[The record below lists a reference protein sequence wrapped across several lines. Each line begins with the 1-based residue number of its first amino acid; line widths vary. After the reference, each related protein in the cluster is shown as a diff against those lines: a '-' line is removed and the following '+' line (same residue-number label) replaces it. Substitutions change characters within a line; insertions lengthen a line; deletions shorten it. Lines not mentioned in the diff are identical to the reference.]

1 MLSVAKFGGSSLS
14 NGEQY
19 AKVKKI
25 IQADPNRK
33 VIVVSAPGKRFAEDN
48 KITDLLYLCEAHL
61 KYGVSYERVFEI
73 IEQRFMDIRTYCH
86 LNFDLDHEFETIR
99 KKMNKEISVD
109 YLVSRGEYLNANLLA
124 EYLNFTFV
132 DAKDWLMFEYDGK
145 VNYQESEKRLKAI
158 IDIQPNIVI
167 PGFYGSNP
175 KGLVK
180 VFSRGGSDVT
190 GAIVASLLDADV
202 CENWTDVSG
211 ILMADPRIVTDP
223 KTINRA
229 TYAELRELS
238 YMGADVLHEDAVY
251 PLRTKNIPLNIRNTD
266 CPDDNGTIIRETFRD
281 ENDEEHSRFIT
292 GISGKRGFSI
302 INISAKNMS
311 NKVTMIRQ
319 VLEICEKYNIEIE
332 QISSSVDSFSL
343 IIATKDL
350 EENRYLIIAAINEQ
364 CNPKSLKITDE
375 ISLIAVVGRQMAY
388 RPGISGKVFATLG
401 KNHINIRTIEQSV
414 DEINIVIGVYNKDF
428 EKAIRVLYNSFAQ

>member
-1 MLSVAKFGGSSLS
+1 
-14 NGEQY
+14 
-19 AKVKKI
+19 
-25 IQADPNRK
+25 
-33 VIVVSAPGKRFAEDN
+33 
-48 KITDLLYLCEAHL
+48 
-61 KYGVSYERVFEI
+61 
-73 IEQRFMDIRTYCH
+73 
-86 LNFDLDHEFETIR
+86 
-99 KKMNKEISVD
+99 
-109 YLVSRGEYLNANLLA
+109 
-124 EYLNFTFV
+124 
-132 DAKDWLMFEYDGK
+132 MFEYDGK
-145 VNYQESEKRLKAI
+145 VNYQESAKRLKAI
-158 IDIQPNIVI
+158 YEVQPNIVT
-167 PGFYGSNP
+167 PGFYGCNP

-180 VFSRGGSDVT
+180 VFTRGGSDIT

-238 YMGADVLHEDAVY
+238 YMGADVLHEEAVY
-251 PLRTKNIPLNIRNTD
+251 PLRSKNIPLNIRNTD
-266 CPDDNGTIIRETFRD
+266 CPEANGTIIRETFSD

-292 GISGKRGFSI
+292 GISGKKGFSI
-302 INISAKNMS
+302 LNISIRNTI

-319 VLEICEKYNIEIE
+319 VLEICEKYHIGVE

-343 IIATKDL
+343 IIASKDL
-350 EENRYLIIAAINEQ
+350 EDNRYLVIAAINEQ
-364 CNPKSLKITDE
+364 CDPKSLTITDE

-414 DEINIVIGVYNKDF
+414 DEINIMIGVYDNDF
-428 EKAIRVLYNSFAQ
+428 EKAIRLLYDSFAQ